1 MSFDVN
7 AFKNAPWVHRT
18 QDVPVPELASFF
30 ASDERPVWRV
40 RNLTAPE
47 LARANNATSHL
58 RRGAALAEAL
68 EADDTRGIIAAT
80 RELIGRGAARDPE
93 IPRRLEMLTAASVE
107 PACDLD
113 LALVLCEHH
122 CKTFYALTNAIFE
135 LSSQGSDLEKKA
147 PPSGATPG

>member
-1 MSFDVN
+1 MSFDAN

-93 IPRRLEMLTAASVE
+93 IPAAWKCSPP
-107 PACDLD
+107 PAWSPRATWTWPWSC
-113 LALVLCEHH
+113 AS
-122 CKTFYALTNAIFE
+122 TIAR
-135 LSSQGSDLEKKA
+135 
-147 PPSGATPG
+147 PSTP